1 MYRRTGRYRRSKHM
15 KSDDTS
21 YVVCLFPVANGAS
34 FVPNI
39 GSFGV
44 RVSRAGWV
52 VLGFGIGLGSGFVLE
67 LGLEF
72 GS

>member
-1 MYRRTGRYRRSKHM
+1 M
-15 KSDDTS
+15 TS